1 MDVLY
6 FRAKAT
12 SLPRFEYHRNAKKW
26 PAFVCFWKKWLVE
39 ISKEMMKCRAARR
52 IFMIDISWSSFR
64 WFNIESISKSQG
76 WDLPIWWL
84 ARFLH
89 STALSSLWWLAACSF
104 WLSILQCI
112 NEMIPTSNSLF
123 MNALMSFLPNS
134 RKFSYYIHRNAVATG
149 VAIFRHYRSFAVA
162 LPWIWMGIDRI
173 GAAAILSTIA
183 TRYGGS
189 LDGRYIPED
198 AFPTEIVPF

>member
-39 ISKEMMKCRAARR
+39 ISNEMMKCRAARR

-84 ARFLH
+84 ARFSH
-89 STALSSLWWLAACSF
+89 STAFATLMACGLQLLAQHLAMHQWDDPDIQQLVSETWGCVRWMPWCPSYLTVENF
-104 WLSILQCI
+104 H
-112 NEMIPTSNSLF
+112 TS
-123 MNALMSFLPNS
+123 
-134 RKFSYYIHRNAVATG
+134 
-149 VAIFRHYRSFAVA
+149 
-162 LPWIWMGIDRI
+162 
-173 GAAAILSTIA
+173 
-183 TRYGGS
+183 
-189 LDGRYIPED
+189 
-198 AFPTEIVPF
+198 